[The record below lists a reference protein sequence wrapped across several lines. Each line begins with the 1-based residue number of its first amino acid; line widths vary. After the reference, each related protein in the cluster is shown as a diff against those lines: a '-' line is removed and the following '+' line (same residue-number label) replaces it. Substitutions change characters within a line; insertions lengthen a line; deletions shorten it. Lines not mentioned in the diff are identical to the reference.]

1 MYRYGGLAQR
11 RRGATISRTVRLIEH
26 DELKAKIDRGDS
38 FKLVMVLSDFAYQA
52 GHIPGS
58 LNLNSLDQAQKL
70 LDKDDEIVLYCS
82 NVDCPASPSAY
93 RLLTEAGYTN
103 VRRYAGGLLDWTEA
117 GYPLDVTLET
127 GG

>member
-1 MYRYGGLAQR
+1 MK
-11 RRGATISRTVRLIEH
+11 LIER

-58 LNLNSLDQAQKL
+58 FNINAFDQVPGL
-70 LDKDDEIVLYCS
+70 LSKDDEIVLYCS
-82 NVDCPASPSAY
+82 SVDCPASPTAY
-93 RLLTEAGYTN
+93 RLLTRAGYTN
-103 VRRYAGGLLDWTEA
+103 VRRYAGGLLDWTAA
-117 GYPLDVTLET
+117 GYQLEATLDT

>member
-1 MYRYGGLAQR
+1 MAEQRDVPIRRFGQR
-11 RRGATISRTVRLIEH
+11 RRGATISRTVRLIER

-82 NVDCPASPSAY
+82 NVDCPASPS
-93 RLLTEAGYTN
+93 
-103 VRRYAGGLLDWTEA
+103 V
-117 GYPLDVTLET
+117 
-127 GG
+127 